1 MNLNEEEI
9 VGVDTPIEIDL
20 NALKAGEMSEDVTRM
35 LGNKIKWII
44 QRMFGGSAVPIKIK
58 GSRRDVAA
66 FARTIG
72 REKDFLQNFMKF
84 GMDSNRTKVN
94 KYKLDAAIRDLKKLT
109 GISWPFK

>member
-44 QRMFGGSAVPIKIK
+44 QRMFGGSAVPIKI
-58 GSRRDVAA
+58 
-66 FARTIG
+66 
-72 REKDFLQNFMKF
+72 
-84 GMDSNRTKVN
+84 
-94 KYKLDAAIRDLKKLT
+94 
-109 GISWPFK
+109 